1 MQIWTGRMNKVDCIM
16 HEVRVVG
23 WKGWEWRIW
32 MEAGEAAD
40 VVRYDMYDGLKASVP
55 KFRSK
60 ASRLKI

>member
-1 MQIWTGRMNKVDCIM
+1 
-16 HEVRVVG
+16 
-23 WKGWEWRIW
+23 